1 MSQSSSPIPH
11 GGGEFCPAL
20 ACSPLPMA
28 MVQGARHLVRDANP
42 AFCLLVK
49 KSRDQLLGR
58 PFAECGPA
66 AAATRAMLERVSR
79 TGKPESL
86 AELQP
91 AAPPLHIPLN
101 WTYAMWALPSAKN
114 QPAEVVMQVTET
126 VRFDSQAVAM
136 NEALMISAVRQ
147 HELAEVAEAS
157 NTQLQV
163 EITRHIRTARDL
175 QEARDALENHAA
187 ELEKAV
193 HERTSQL
200 RDSIV
205 DLEAFSYSVAHDL
218 RAPIRAIRGFTD
230 LALEQCRRHG
240 DPTVVLFLEKIISA
254 ATRMDNLIQD
264 LLTLSALS
272 REHLAL
278 SAVDLDGL
286 VRVLIQ
292 ERPELNSPAAEIEV
306 TGQLLSVRGHE
317 ATLTQCL
324 TNLLGNAVK
333 FVAPGMVPRI
343 RIWTEEFPAPFAAMP
358 AGTQGLFAPAGKSV
372 PLVRLWI
379 EDHGIGIP
387 AESLQRIFEIFQR
400 LHRPEEYEG
409 TGIGLAIVRKSIE
422 RMGGRVG
429 VESELGQGSRFW
441 LELPQA

>member
-1 MSQSSSPIPH
+1 
-11 GGGEFCPAL
+11 
-20 ACSPLPMA
+20 
-28 MVQGARHLVRDANP
+28 
-42 AFCLLVK
+42 
-49 KSRDQLLGR
+49 
-58 PFAECGPA
+58 
-66 AAATRAMLERVSR
+66 
-79 TGKPESL
+79 
-86 AELQP
+86 
-91 AAPPLHIPLN
+91 
-101 WTYAMWALPSAKN
+101 
-114 QPAEVVMQVTET
+114 
-126 VRFDSQAVAM
+126 
-136 NEALMISAVRQ
+136 
-147 HELAEVAEAS
+147 
-157 NTQLQV
+157 
-163 EITRHIRTARDL
+163 
-175 QEARDALENHAA
+175 
-187 ELEKAV
+187 
-193 HERTSQL
+193 
-200 RDSIV
+200 
-205 DLEAFSYSVAHDL
+205 
-218 RAPIRAIRGFTD
+218 
-230 LALEQCRRHG
+230 
-240 DPTVVLFLEKIISA
+240 
-254 ATRMDNLIQD
+254 MDNLIQD